1 MLGRKLGNRYLIL
14 EEIGGG
20 GMAIVYKA
28 KCTLLNRLVAVK
40 VLRPE
45 FSNDDEFVLRFKR
58 EAQAAASLSH
68 PNIVSIYD
76 VGKEDGIHYIVMEY
90 VEGKTL
96 KQIIKE
102 EGSLPAPLVLE
113 VARQICDAIEC
124 AHKNKIIHRDIKPH
138 NVIIT
143 PEGRVKVTDFGIAR
157 AINCST
163 ITNSG
168 GMVGSVHY
176 FSPEQ
181 AKGDFT
187 DERSDIYSFGVLLYE
202 AFTGKLP
209 FTGES
214 PVSIALKH
222 LQEKPTSISK
232 ILPGFP
238 YYIEEIVNKC
248 LEKLPGDRYQT
259 ISELK
264 KDIIKAQK
272 KLEETGYIVPEA
284 EKTLIFKG
292 TEEGE
297 KIKESVKTFRKKR
310 NYLRGILIFIGLI
323 ILFIAFSYLGMYIA
337 KQYFDVPE
345 VTVPNVIGLT
355 EEEAAKKLAEKNL
368 KYEVTERV
376 FSNAPVGQVVDQEP
390 KGGEVVKINHPPISL
405 VISKGPRIFQ
415 VPALIG
421 LTETEAINLITSSN
435 FKVGQIQRVNSSEYP
450 QGVVIDQNPREGLL
464 LPENTEINITIS
476 LGPEAQKVIVPYLIG
491 KSLDEAQK
499 EILSANL
506 TIGKVEYKQSEFDKD
521 IVADQYP
528 KPGTEVDNATPINLT
543 ISSGKEE
550 TKKFNLSIPLPQKE
564 GEFTVKV
571 VVSDKNGK
579 RTVYESKHTSKDSP
593 LLVPIEGTGTI
604 DIEVWI
610 EGELWYK
617 SSF

>member
-45 FSNDDEFVLRFKR
+45 FSNDDEFVLRFRR

-76 VGKEDGIHYIVMEY
+76 VGKEDAVHYIVMEY

-113 VARQICDAIEC
+113 IAKQICDAIEC

-202 AFTGKLP
+202 AFTGRLP

-259 ISELK
+259 ITELK

-297 KIKESVKTFRKKR
+297 KIKESLKTFRKKR
-310 NYLRGILIFIGLI
+310 NYFRGILIFIGLI
-323 ILFIAFSYLGMYIA
+323 VLFIAFSYLGMYIA

-405 VISKGPRIFQ
+405 VISKGPRTFQ

-491 KSLDEAQK
+491 KSLDEARK
-499 EILSANL
+499 EILSDNL

-521 IVADQYP
+521 IVSDQYP
-528 KPGTEVDNATPINLT
+528 KPGTEVDNGTPVNLT

>member
-45 FSNDDEFVLRFKR
+45 FSNDDEFVLRFRR

-113 VARQICDAIEC
+113 IAKQICDAIEC

-238 YYIEEIVNKC
+238 YYIEEIVDKC

-405 VISKGPRIFQ
+405 VISKGPRTFQ